1 MRKIANNVFCFYV
14 FYVFNVLFYWQIG
27 SSHKIPSNAKYCL
40 QFFEKKMN
48 WYFLNYYKWIFIII
62 VLFFL
67 LLSYDQTTFLLCFFF
82 VFLFCF
88 FAEKHNMSL
97 QERKK
102 KKTDYYCLPI
112 SIYLNEL
119 FFIYFLFI
127 IYFLATKASQ
137 RSVLSLFFYCFVI

>member
-14 FYVFNVLFYWQIG
+14 FYVFNELLYWQIG

-62 VLFFL
+62 VLFFYYYL
-67 LLSYDQTTFLLCFFF
+67 MIKPLFLLCFFF

-88 FAEKHNMSL
+88 FAEKHNMSW

-102 KKTDYYCLPI
+102 KKNRLLLSTNLYLPKRTI
-112 SIYLNEL
+112 FYI
-119 FFIYFLFI
+119 FFLFI
-127 IYFLATKASQ
+127 FRRQ
-137 RSVLSLFFYCFVI
+137 RQVREVF